1 MPGNT
6 KSKGTFGK
14 KVAGGKASV
23 KEYTTKKWN
32 KADSSFHIK
41 LKHVLGA
48 VSLLSLLAAFEV
60 FSIPAG
66 SGIIDFL
73 DLARISAALVFP
85 GIVKPQSFPKISFI
99 SHLALF
105 MTRSRFSFPISFP

>member
-73 DLARISAALVFP
+73 DLARISAALVWF
-85 GIVKPQSFPKISFI
+85 GVAISAGF
-99 SHLALF
+99 LALILHREE
-105 MTRSRFSFPISFP
+105 MP